1 MADYNFETL
10 NDMEFEELAN
20 DLISKK
26 VGEFVE
32 RFKPG
37 KDQGVDGRFF
47 TPDGGEVIIQS
58 KHYLKSGYGALLRH
72 CKNTEADKVRKLN
85 PARYILICSIPL
97 SRSQKTELSGVFSPF
112 LCEQDIFSKEN
123 LNDLLKDFPEVEKNH
138 YKLWLSSTNVLESL
152 LYADID
158 FDIQN
163 CVDAIKRTSEK
174 YVKTSL
180 HDSAKKKLE
189 RDNCLVILG
198 EPGIGKT
205 TLARM
210 LCYEYMATDEKYE
223 LVFIASDLKDA
234 NKKYREDKYQVFYFD
249 DFLGNNHL
257 EYMEDHK
264 DSRLAMFI
272 EKISEDPKKR
282 FILTS
287 RTTIFNQGIN
297 CSEKLER
304 SDISDN
310 KFCIHID
317 DLEGIDR
324 ARILYNHLYFAKDP
338 LHIYY
343 DHIANIIENGNYHH
357 IIHHKNYSPRLIEL
371 ILNKKSLK
379 NCQPENY
386 WNYIVSALDR
396 PDEIWKSHIKK
407 QISEDERQLLWFV
420 SLSRRV
426 AIEKLEH
433 IFRDF
438 NDIKYDLYRF
448 YDAIKNLDGALIKL
462 VRNRKTSNIEIEL
475 HNHSIRDY
483 AIPMLLSR
491 DINYLANMIVCM
503 EDSFKFTVIP
513 TNSMKKEIENLWDKI
528 VSLITNSEMTQYK
541 FYLSLYA
548 LRRLA
553 YTRPR
558 SYHPDNKKLVEL
570 FNDNVK
576 VKNHREHFENIM
588 LWYES
593 NKESK
598 TFDTISVLNYVFVI
612 SDILECSSVV
622 PWSQL
627 FNDAMNDYPDHND
640 FIEIA
645 DVLLELNGYDFYYEI
660 EDEFIQCV
668 SDYWESEIDSKVDD
682 EFEEWM
688 LYDGFESIYEEG
700 MSKEDIDEDECY
712 TIVESRIEEIIDDI
726 IDEYGIN
733 MSITSGLMINVD
745 IDEYNQKA
753 ISYLID
759 EIEEDKMPKAKVKAK
774 RKTLNPSNSVNP
786 VNLINQ
792 IDELFN

>member
-26 VGEFVE
+26 LNVFVE

-47 TPDGGEVIIQS
+47 SPDGGEAIIQS
-58 KHYLKSGYGALLRH
+58 KHYLKSGYDVLFRH
-72 CKNTEADKVRKLN
+72 CKKTEADKVRKLN
-85 PARYILICSIPL
+85 PARYIFVCSIPL
-97 SRSQKTELSGVFSPF
+97 NRKQKKELSNVFSPF
-112 LCEQDIFSKEN
+112 LSEQDIFGKEN

-152 LYADID
+152 LHAGID

-163 CVDAIKRTSEK
+163 GINAIKRTSEK
-174 YVKTSL
+174 YVKTSF
-180 HDSAKKKLE
+180 HDRAKKKLE

-210 LCYEYMATDEKYE
+210 LCYEYMAADEKYE

-234 NKKYREDKYQVFYFD
+234 NNKYREDKYQVFYFD

-257 EYMEDHK
+257 EYMENHK
-264 DSRLAMFI
+264 DSRLAMFLDR
-272 EKISEDPKKR
+272 ISEDPKKR

-304 SDISDN
+304 SEISDN
-310 KFCIHID
+310 KFCLHID
-317 DLEGIDR
+317 DLKGIVK

-338 LHIYY
+338 SHMYY

-357 IIHHKNYSPRLIEL
+357 IINHNNYSPRLIEL

-396 PDEIWKSHIKK
+396 PDELWKSHIKNE
-407 QISEDERQLLWFV
+407 ISDDERQLLWFV

-426 AIEKLEH
+426 KIDDLESTFRKFNGIEY
-433 IFRDF
+433 
-438 NDIKYDLYRF
+438 DIYRF
-448 YDAIKNLDGALIKL
+448 HDAIKNLDGALIQTQRY
-462 VRNRKTSNIEIEL
+462 RNTSIVEIEL

-491 DINYLANMIVCM
+491 DVDYLARMISCM
-503 EDSFKFTVIP
+503 VGVFDVSVIP
-513 TNSMKKEIENLWDKI
+513 TNYKKKETKRLWNSI
-528 VSLITNSEMTQYK
+528 VHQITKEEISQSS
-541 FYLSLYA
+541 FYLSLYS

-553 YTRPR
+553 HERPNR
-558 SYHPDNKKLVEL
+558 YDKNHQKLIEL
-570 FNDNVK
+570 FNDNSVVK
-576 VKNHREHFENIM
+576 CHKEYFESLM
-588 LWYES
+588 CWYTS
-593 NKESK
+593 NEGYKS
-598 TFDTISVLNYVFVI
+598 FNLIYALNYI
-612 SDILECSSVV
+612 SILSDILDCRSLV
-622 PWSQL
+622 PWQCL
-627 FNDAMNDYPDHND
+627 FNDALNDHPDHSD
-640 FIEIA
+640 FVDIA
-645 DVLLELNGYDFYYEI
+645 DILSELEGYDFYDEI
-660 EDEFIQCV
+660 EDEYIQAV
-668 SDYWESEIDSKVDD
+668 ADYWSSEIDSKVDD
-682 EFEEWM
+682 EFDESM
-688 LYDGFESIYEEG
+688 LYEGYESIYEEG
-700 MSKEDIDEDECY
+700 MAIDDINEDDCY
-712 TIVESRIEEIIDDI
+712 TIVESKVEEIIDDLI
-726 IDEYGIN
+726 GEY
-733 MSITSGLMINVD
+733 SIHMNITGDLMADVD

-753 ISYLID
+753 ISYLVDVIENDRKPNRKANLKRRALRLNSIVKTIKKTNAID
-759 EIEEDKMPKAKVKAK
+759 DI
-774 RKTLNPSNSVNP
+774 
-786 VNLINQ
+786 
-792 IDELFN
+792 FN